1 MDDYPDS
8 IRIVGKSGYMM
19 NFSEEQKQAVY
30 SKAGRV
36 CVSAGAGSGKTSVLV
51 ARLVDEI
58 AGRSAGVHEIL
69 AITFTNKAADE
80 MKRRVADALR
90 EKGLFQ
96 ALRELENAYIS
107 TIDSFCARVLKE
119 NPVEAGVDPK
129 FSVIE
134 ENDIE
139 ITIDQ
144 MLKDAVQA
152 RYSEDPDFREFLL
165 RYQSDRVEKMVREIY
180 RKVRSQGKTLEEAFQ
195 PHSCDRKSALRDLN
209 KMLQQILDCE
219 SGVLK
224 KKREDLFNAVR
235 EIQTSVREIGEKLE
249 LSWENIEGIRVLLGD
264 ARIKKPRAGGE
275 EHLRDAVARYQE
287 ERDRF
292 LSILIEEKGKPALLQ
307 LNKITTD
314 FAESYESWKR
324 ERCVLDF
331 SDLLIKAYQ
340 LLSSEKYSV
349 GSYYRDKFKL
359 ILLDEFQDTSPLQD
373 QVLECLMGNNSV
385 FLVGDEKQ
393 AIYGFRHADVE
404 LFRKRKS
411 EFSGIDSKQGHL
423 RLETNYR
430 SSREIISFVH
440 DLCAEWWTEEEGA
453 NATRLF
459 PDTNLQDVFPENI
472 QPVVEWIVSGNVS
485 NENGEE
491 EADDEELSLAS
502 GRLKEAK
509 LLAFRL
515 KEMVGTDCV
524 LVYDKLLGAMRPIK
538 YGDIAVLFRARTALP
553 IFERAMRE
561 EDLPYFVI
569 GGDSFYRQ
577 PEIRD
582 VLSFLSILENPTFDI
597 PLAAVLRSP
606 FVGCADETLLWL
618 GRYVKKYE
626 NKDRPLFSA
635 VGSYDQIDTLS
646 EIEKN
651 KVAYFRRFYDKLRMA
666 KDHLSMADLIQA
678 MIRESGFE
686 SKMLGER
693 SGRRKLANVMKLID
707 IAWKYESREAHSL
720 TDFIRYLRDLEVR
733 EVEEEEA
740 QVDSESDNVIKLIT
754 IHKAKGLEF
763 SVVALADLGSQHLR
777 GENSFVTVGRG
788 GRVSAKIYNPVSGE
802 LEKPISFEEISTER
816 QVREK
821 EELERLFYV
830 AVTRARE
837 RIIFSGVTKNKPL
850 DEEKSYQ
857 DYSRWMDR
865 LRKAFGFNESINTEG
880 NQTFLFKNHAIRLIC
895 SNDYV
900 KPAVSRSTSL
910 GNVKPLRDRLAAGK
924 LFDLGSIFTRLDT
937 NEIHSISEQAERVIK
952 QTELNERPFFETA
965 DLNVTSLLTYEMC
978 PRLFYY
984 RHVLKLPEILRPFGS
999 QNDKAD
1005 VILSEVKDLN
1015 QIAPKDIGTLVHQL
1029 LEHIPFD
1036 RRFEDNLKLRLNNLN
1051 AKADPGLLETASTI
1065 LKTFHQSPLFLEL
1078 SSARRVIKEFPFSLR
1093 LKHGTVRGNI
1103 DLIYETS
1110 QGDIVVAD
1118 YKTSDIL
1125 MDAILKEAEVYQT
1138 QILIYAL
1145 AVKSLMRKIP
1155 REAKLFFMSVRFAET
1170 FSISVDNECLND
1182 IQAKADSML
1191 QRIAALDFLPDGD
1204 RICTY
1209 CITQGFCRRHCETF
1223 PHRVG
1228 GAGRPGYK
1236 GLQEKQH
1243 GR

>member
-30 SKAGRV
+30 SKASRV

-51 ARLVDEI
+51 ARLIDEI

-152 RYSEDPDFREFLL
+152 RYSADPDFQEFLL
-165 RYQSDRVEKMVREIY
+165 RYQSDRVEKAVREIY
-180 RKVRSQGKTLEEAFQ
+180 RKVRSQGKTLDEAFLS
-195 PHSCDRKSALRDLN
+195 HSCDRKYALRDLN
-209 KMLQQILDCE
+209 KTLQEMLDSE
-219 SGVLK
+219 VGVLK

-235 EIQTSVREIGEKLE
+235 EIQTHLREMGEQSE
-249 LSWENIEGIRVLLGD
+249 LSWEKIEDIRTFLKD

-275 EHLRDAVARYQE
+275 EHLQGAVGQYQE

-292 LSILIEEKGKPALLQ
+292 LSVLIEEKGKPALLQ
-307 LNKITTD
+307 LKKITTD
-314 FAESYESWKR
+314 FAESYESWKQ

-331 SDLLIKAYQ
+331 SDLLIKAHQ

-349 GSYYRDKFKL
+349 GAYYRNKFKL

-373 QVLECLMGNNSV
+373 QVLECLMGKNSV

-411 EFSGIDSKQGHL
+411 EFSRVDSKEGHL

-430 SSREIISFVH
+430 SSREIISFVN
-440 DLCAEWWTEEEGA
+440 DLCAEWGTEEEDA
-453 NATRLF
+453 DSTRLF
-459 PDTNLQDVFPENI
+459 PDMNLQDAFPKNT

-485 NENGEE
+485 NENGDE
-491 EADDEELSLAS
+491 EADDEEISLAS

-515 KEMVGTDCV
+515 KEMVETDR
-524 LVYDKLLGAMRPIK
+524 LVIYDKLLGAMRPIK
-538 YGDIAVLFRARTALP
+538 YGDMAVLFRARTALP

-606 FVGCADETLLWL
+606 FIGCADETLLWL

-626 NKDRPLFSA
+626 NKDHPLFSG
-635 VGSYDQIDTLS
+635 VGSYDQIDHLN

-651 KVAYFRRFYDKLRMA
+651 KIAYFRTLYDKLRTA
-666 KDHLSMADLIQA
+666 KDHVSVADLIQA
-678 MIRESGFE
+678 MIRESSFE

-693 SGRRKLANVMKLID
+693 SGRRKLANIMKLID

-740 QVDSESDNVIKLIT
+740 QVDCESDNVIKLIT

-763 SVVALADLGSQHLR
+763 PVVALADLGSQHAR
-777 GENSFVTVGRG
+777 GENSFVTVGKG
-788 GRVSAKIYNPVSGE
+788 GKVAAKIYNPVSGE
-802 LEKPISFEEISTER
+802 LEKPISYEEISTER
-816 QVREK
+816 QAREK
-821 EELERLFYV
+821 EEAQRLFYV

-850 DEEKSYQ
+850 DEEKAYHEHSG
-857 DYSRWMDR
+857 WMNR

-880 NQTFLFKNHAIRLIC
+880 NRTFLFKNHEIRLIC
-895 SNDYV
+895 SSDYA
-900 KPAVSRSTSL
+900 KPAVSRRASL
-910 GNVKPLRDRLAAGK
+910 GHVKLLRDRLAAGK
-924 LFDLGSIFTRLDT
+924 FFDLGSIFTRLGT
-937 NEIHSISEQAERVIK
+937 NEIHSISEQAERIIK
-952 QTELNERPFFETA
+952 QTELNARPFFETA
-965 DLNVTSLLTYEMC
+965 DLNVTSLLTYETC

-984 RHVLKLPEILRPFGS
+984 RHVLKLPEMNTDSQILRRFAP
-999 QNDKAD
+999 QNDNAD
-1005 VILSEVKDLN
+1005 VILSEAKDFN

-1036 RRFEDNLKLRLNNLN
+1036 RRFEDNLKFRLNNLDG
-1051 AKADPGLLETASTI
+1051 KVDPGLLETASKI
-1065 LKTFHQSPLFLEL
+1065 LTKFYQSPLFLEL

-1093 LKHGTVRGNI
+1093 LKHGTIRGNI
-1103 DLIYETS
+1103 DLIYETNA
-1110 QGDIVVAD
+1110 GDIVVAD
-1118 YKTSDIL
+1118 YKTSDVAADEIS
-1125 MDAILKEAEVYQT
+1125 KEAEVYRT
-1138 QILIYAL
+1138 QILLYAL
-1145 AVKSLMRKIP
+1145 AAKSLMRKP
-1155 REAKLFFMSVRFAET
+1155 VRGAKLFFINTRLAEAASVPVNE
-1170 FSISVDNECLND
+1170 ECLSD
-1182 IQAKADSML
+1182 IQEKADSML
-1191 QRIAALDFLPDGD
+1191 QQIAALDFLPHGD
-1204 RICTY
+1204 KICAY
-1209 CITQGFCRRHCETF
+1209 CVTQDFCRRQSEMRESKVC
-1223 PHRVG
+1223 VV
-1228 GAGRPGYK
+1228 
-1236 GLQEKQH
+1236 EKQH